1 MELHVKYIT
10 ATKDTTLSL
19 LTIEGSLF
27 QCFVIEDPVRKT
39 KIKHLTCIPAGRYRI
54 VRRLSSRFLDG
65 EKGYKARFE
74 HIFVPE
80 LVGVPGFSD
89 ILIHIGNTNK
99 DTSGCLLPNYQANFF
114 VGTILGSRS
123 TDAYLEL
130 YRLMFAAFERKEE
143 IWINIDRGA
152 AINVAA

>member
-1 MELHVKYIT
+1 MEINIKYIT

-19 LTIEGSLF
+19 LTIDGSSY
-27 QCFVIEDPVRKT
+27 QCFIIEDPIRPK

-54 VRRLSSRFLDG
+54 VRRLASRFLDG
-65 EKGYKARFE
+65 EKGYKTRFG

-99 DTSGCLLPNYQANFF
+99 DTSGCLLPNYQVNFF
-114 VGTILGSRS
+114 SGTILGSRS
-123 TDAYLEL
+123 TDAYKDL
-130 YRLMFAAFERKEE
+130 YHLILAAFERKEE
-143 IWINIDRGA
+143 VWITINRGTE
-152 AINVAA
+152 VAV